1 VKVGAALGDDAAQ
14 ILGKT
19 RDLGV
24 KV

>member
-1 VKVGAALGDDAAQ
+1 VKVSAALGDDAAQ